1 MRQMTTNTPL
11 ICLASA
17 SPRRRELLDQMG
29 VPHKIMAAHIDETV
43 RAWEGPR
50 DYVIRMAQDKAV
62 AVRERGEKLPVLA
75 ADTSVVLDDVIF
87 GKPVDRQDFVSMLG
101 KLSGRTHDVLTS
113 VALAT
118 DGGVHVLVSTSEV
131 RFRSLT
137 DEEIEKYWA
146 TGEPRDKAGGYAV
159 QGFGAVFIEWLSGS
173 YSGVMGLPI
182 FETAELLQEAGIPC
196 WGRRTALAGPESGQP

>member
-1 MRQMTTNTPL
+1 MRQMTSNTPL

-17 SPRRRELLDQMG
+17 SPRRRELLNQMG
-29 VPHKIMAAHIDETV
+29 VPHKVVAAHIDETV

-87 GKPVDRQDFVSMLG
+87 GKPVDRQDFVSMLD

-137 DEEIEKYWA
+137 DEEIERYWA

-182 FETAELLQEAGIPC
+182 FETAELLADAGIPC
-196 WGRRTALAGPESGQP
+196 WGRTSSESAET